1 MKRRD
6 LGRLK
11 EDEAVAFLERLGYKI
26 LDRNFTSRFGEIDIV
41 ALDNDT
47 VVFIEV
53 RSRSY
58 VDFGF
63 AQETVDRKK
72 IERIIKTAGV
82 YIVKNNIR
90 NLCMRFD
97 VISFNRGKIEHI
109 KDAFNLDF

>member
-11 EDEAVAFLERLGYKI
+11 EDEAVAFLEKLGYKI
-26 LDRNFTSRFGEIDIV
+26 LCRNFTSKFGEIDII

-47 VVFIEV
+47 LVFVEV
-53 RSRSY
+53 RSKSY

-72 IERIIKTAGV
+72 IERIIKTAEI

-90 NLCMRFD
+90 NLCIRFD
-97 VISFNRGKIEHI
+97 VISFNGGKVEHI
-109 KDAFNLDF
+109 KNAFNLDF